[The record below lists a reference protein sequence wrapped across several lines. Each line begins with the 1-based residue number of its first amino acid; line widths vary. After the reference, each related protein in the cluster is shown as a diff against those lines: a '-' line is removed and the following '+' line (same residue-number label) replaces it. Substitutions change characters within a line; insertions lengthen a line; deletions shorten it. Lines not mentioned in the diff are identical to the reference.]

1 MTADPVQLRRAGTW
15 LALANVAGVIVWL
28 GVFMN
33 WVQPTFGRF
42 QADLIGRSTF
52 AWPFLVLLA
61 SALVLFGTGR
71 TRVRW
76 LGWLVVA
83 LLVVLLAD
91 QTLGALRDGEVL
103 AAGLRLGLLMAAEA
117 VMAAAA
123 ITLGWWR

>member
-33 WVQPTFGRF
+33 WVQPTYGRF
-42 QADLIGRSTF
+42 QAELIGRSTF

-61 SALVLFGTGR
+61 STIVLFGAER
-71 TRVRW
+71 TWTRW
-76 LGWLVVA
+76 FGWLVVA
-83 LLVVLLAD
+83 LLMALLAD

-103 AAGLRLGLLMAAEA
+103 APGLRLGLLMAAEA
-117 VMAAAA
+117 VMAATALVLA
-123 ITLGWWR
+123 WWG